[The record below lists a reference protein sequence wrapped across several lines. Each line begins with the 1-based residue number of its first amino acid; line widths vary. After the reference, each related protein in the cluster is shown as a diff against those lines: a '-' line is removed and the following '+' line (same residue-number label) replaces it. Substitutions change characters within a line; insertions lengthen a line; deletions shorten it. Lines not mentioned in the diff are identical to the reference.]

1 MSYLSGPRLHFNGFF
16 QADVS
21 TINNDVRYYDSAH
34 FKPQYQM
41 PSNSGVSPNGAW
53 QPEGTGTFRL
63 VGCAVTG
70 GWLDGAA
77 VTAERD
83 PVVGM
88 ALENSDQRV
97 SGKLVDLDP
106 QQQLVSEI
114 WGMALRLTDDGNP
127 AYFNGQ
133 YAVAAFNNAWIR
145 QKENSAP
152 NDQKIG
158 AAYQS
163 VLENVVWSDVNV
175 SPLLQALR
183 EASADGLLSVQFN
196 VYGYGR
202 DPAIPRYTL
211 GRITG
216 TIGPGTL
223 GPAGAAEPRHF
234 VLGRQMMPKLSQSPL
249 QPDFGI
255 NAFQCLVD
263 PRCST
268 VTADFGNALQT
279 ENASGVPLVDVGE
292 LSLAVLKGSQ
302 VDDGAQ
308 VGADAIEILGQ
319 IPYQQPAWYPTT
331 AGVQTFDYS
340 SSEWVGENIA
350 QQPLVVVKTVSAGT
364 WQVLIQESLGG
375 LYTRADQYVYRLNPG
390 ETASVRFYATRYG
403 SPIAAKLALAE
414 VPEDIALI
422 GGAGTGQNIPDV
434 PVPDVA
440 VPLSAL
446 QYPAQVETHADSSAV
461 LVPASANP
469 AGPGNPRGYIDGQVY
484 AVGYQL
490 ADPPQPANYNSS
502 PWNFVSVL
510 LFDLHPVPEEPTWY
524 GDIQPILT
532 QFGNLYPIMSRHL
545 VDLGDYDSV
554 VRHADILKLAFS
566 LPVGN
571 PNYMPVTR
579 DLSMGRRA
587 TLLKWLNH
595 RGEDGLPLKGAPSLR
610 AAAPEAAKILSED
623 TAVPE
628 LDLEPIQ
635 RAGKTEFL
643 LQLHARKNM
652 EKGG

>member
-21 TINNDVRYYDSAH
+21 TINNDVRFYDVEH
-34 FKPQYQM
+34 FKPQYQL
-41 PSNSGVSPNGAW
+41 PDSSGVSPNGSW
-53 QPEGTGTFRL
+53 QPEGTGIFRL
-63 VGCAVTG
+63 IDCTVTG

-77 VTAERD
+77 IGAD
-83 PVVGM
+83 PVLGM
-88 ALENSDQRV
+88 SLENSDQRV

-114 WGMALRLTDDGNP
+114 WGMSLRLRDDRNP
-127 AYFNGQ
+127 AYFTGR
-133 YAVAAFNNAWIR
+133 YAVAAFTNAWTR
-145 QKENSAP
+145 QKDDSAP

-163 VLENVVWSDVNV
+163 VLEHVVWSDAGG
-175 SPLLQALR
+175 SRLLRALR
-183 EASADGLLSVQFN
+183 EASEDGLLSIQFN

-202 DPAIPRYTL
+202 DAATPRYTL

-216 TIGPGTL
+216 TIGP
-223 GPAGAAEPRHF
+223 AGAAEPRRF
-234 VLGRQMMPKLSQSPL
+234 VLGRQMMPKLGPNPTVPL
-249 QPDFGI
+249 QGV

-263 PRCST
+263 PGRHT

-279 ENASGVPLVDVGE
+279 ENASGVPLVDIGE

-308 VGADAIEILGQ
+308 VGADAIEILGR
-319 IPYQQPAWYPTT
+319 IPYRQPTWYPAT
-331 AGVQTFDYS
+331 AGIETFDYTANA
-340 SSEWVGENIA
+340 WVRENIA
-350 QQPLVVVKTVSAGT
+350 GHPLVVVKTVDART

-375 LYTRADQYVYRLNPG
+375 LYARSDQFVYRLNPG
-390 ETASVRFYATRYG
+390 ESAEMRFYATRYG

-414 VPEDIALI
+414 NDNLI
-422 GGAGTGQNIPDV
+422 GGAGSQDIPDV
-434 PVPDVA
+434 PIPDVGL
-440 VPLSAL
+440 PLTAL
-446 QYPAQVETHADSSAV
+446 KYSTEVETHADGSAV
-461 LVPASANP
+461 LVPVSADP

-484 AVGYQL
+484 GIGYQIV
-490 ADPPQPANYNSS
+490 DPPLPAGYNAS

-510 LFDLHPVPEEPTWY
+510 LFDLQPVPATPTWY
-524 GDIQPILT
+524 GDIQPVLT

-554 VRHADILKLAFS
+554 VRHADILHLAFS
-566 LPVGN
+566 LPVAD

-579 DLSMGRRA
+579 DLSAGRRA
-587 TLLKWLNH
+587 TLLKWLENP
-595 RGEDGLPLKGAPSLR
+595 GEDGLPLKGEPALA
-610 AAAPEAAKILSED
+610 AAAPKVLYQDS
-623 TAVPE
+623 AVPQ

-635 RAGKTEFL
+635 RGGKTEFF
-643 LQLHARKNM
+643 LQLQARKEM

>member
-1 MSYLSGPRLHFNGFF
+1 
-16 QADVS
+16 
-21 TINNDVRYYDSAH
+21 
-34 FKPQYQM
+34 
-41 PSNSGVSPNGAW
+41 
-53 QPEGTGTFRL
+53 
-63 VGCAVTG
+63 
-70 GWLDGAA
+70 
-77 VTAERD
+77 
-83 PVVGM
+83 
-88 ALENSDQRV
+88 
-97 SGKLVDLDP
+97 
-106 QQQLVSEI
+106 
-114 WGMALRLTDDGNP
+114 
-127 AYFNGQ
+127 
-133 YAVAAFNNAWIR
+133 
-145 QKENSAP
+145 
-152 NDQKIG
+152 
-158 AAYQS
+158 
-163 VLENVVWSDVNV
+163 
-175 SPLLQALR
+175 
-183 EASADGLLSVQFN
+183 
-196 VYGYGR
+196 
-202 DPAIPRYTL
+202 
-211 GRITG
+211 
-216 TIGPGTL
+216 
-223 GPAGAAEPRHF
+223 
-234 VLGRQMMPKLSQSPL
+234 MMPKLGPNPL
-249 QPDFGI
+249 QPVFGI

-263 PRCST
+263 PRCGT

-279 ENASGVPLVDVGE
+279 ENASSVALVDVGE

-340 SSEWVGENIA
+340 SNEWVGENIA

-375 LYTRADQYVYRLNPG
+375 LYARADQYVYRLNPG
-390 ETASVRFYATRYG
+390 ETAPMSLYATRYG

-414 VPEDIALI
+414 VPEDQTLI

-434 PVPDVA
+434 PVPNVA

-446 QYPAQVETHADSSAV
+446 QYPAQVETHADGSAV
-461 LVPASANP
+461 VAPASADP

-484 AVGYQL
+484 AIGYQL
-490 ADPPQPANYNSS
+490 ADPPQPANYNPS

-510 LFDLHPVPEEPTWY
+510 LFDLHPVPEQPTWY

-595 RGEDGLPLKGAPSLR
+595 PGDDGLPLKGAPPLA
-610 AAAPEAAKILSED
+610 AAAPEISKILSQE

>member
-21 TINNDVRYYDSAH
+21 TVNNNVRYYDIAH

-41 PSNSGVSPNGAW
+41 SSSSGVSPNGGW
-53 QPEGTGTFRL
+53 QPEGTGIFRL
-63 VGCAVTG
+63 VGCTITG

-77 VTAERD
+77 VTKD
-83 PVVGM
+83 PVLGM
-88 ALENSDQRV
+88 ALESSDQRV

-114 WGMALRLTDDGNP
+114 WGMAVRLTDDRNP

-133 YAVAAFNNAWIR
+133 YGVAAFNNAWAR
-145 QKENSAP
+145 QQDNSAM

-163 VLENVVWSDVNV
+163 VLEKVVWSDVNV
-175 SPLLQALR
+175 SPLLQALQA
-183 EASADGLLSVQFN
+183 ASGDCLLSIQFN

-202 DPAIPRYTL
+202 DPSSPRYTL

-216 TIGPGTL
+216 TIGPAST
-223 GPAGAAEPRHF
+223 AEPRHF
-234 VLGRQMMPKLSQSPL
+234 VLGRQMMPNLDQSPMV
-249 QPDFGI
+249 PAFGV

-263 PRCST
+263 PQRCT
-268 VTADFGNALQT
+268 VTADFGNALQIV
-279 ENASGVPLVDVGE
+279 NASGVLVDMGE
-292 LSLAVLKGSQ
+292 LSLAILKSSQ

-319 IPYQQPAWYPTT
+319 VPYLQPAWYPTT
-331 AGVQTFDYS
+331 AGIQTFDYS
-340 SSEWVGENIA
+340 SNPWVREHIA
-350 QQPLVVVKTVSAGT
+350 EQPLGVVKTVSTGA

-375 LYTRADQYVYRLNPG
+375 LYARADQYVYRLNPG
-390 ETASVRFYATRYG
+390 ETASMRLYATRYG

-414 VPEDIALI
+414 DDSMI
-422 GGAGTGQNIPDV
+422 GSPGGPPIPGV
-434 PVPDVA
+434 PVPKIG

-446 QYPAQVETHADSSAV
+446 QYSTEVETHADGSPV
-461 LVPASANP
+461 LVEASANP

-484 AVGYQL
+484 GIGYQL
-490 ADPPQPANYNSS
+490 ADPPLPANYNTS
-502 PWNFVSVL
+502 PWSFVSVL
-510 LFDLHPVPEEPTWY
+510 LFDLHPVPDKPTWY
-524 GDIQPILT
+524 RDIQPILT
-532 QFGNLYPIMSRHL
+532 QFGNLYPIMSHHL

-554 VRHADILKLAFS
+554 VRHADILNLAFS
-566 LPVGN
+566 LPVGD

-579 DLSMGRRA
+579 DLSAGRRA

-595 RGEDGLPLKGAPSLR
+595 PGEDGLPLKGVPLPVAVV
-610 AAAPEAAKILSED
+610 PEALPQD
-623 TAVPE
+623 TTAAPE

-643 LQLHARKNM
+643 LQLQARKNM

>member
-21 TINNDVRYYDSAH
+21 TVNNNVRYYDIAH

-41 PSNSGVSPNGAW
+41 PSSSGVSPNGGW
-53 QPEGTGTFRL
+53 QPEGTGIFRL
-63 VGCAVTG
+63 VGCTITG

-77 VTAERD
+77 VTAD
-83 PVVGM
+83 PVLGM
-88 ALENSDQRV
+88 ALESSDQRV

-114 WGMALRLTDDGNP
+114 WGMAVRLTDAGNP

-133 YAVAAFNNAWIR
+133 YGVAAFNNAWAR
-145 QKENSAP
+145 QQDNSAM

-163 VLENVVWSDVNV
+163 VLEKVVWSDVSV
-175 SPLLQALR
+175 SPLLQALQG
-183 EASADGLLSVQFN
+183 ASGDCLLSIQFN

-202 DPAIPRYTL
+202 DPSSPRYTL

-216 TIGPGTL
+216 SIGPACAT
-223 GPAGAAEPRHF
+223 EPRHF
-234 VLGRQMMPKLSQSPL
+234 VLGRQMMPNLGQGPMT
-249 QPDFGI
+249 PVFDV

-263 PRCST
+263 PQRFT
-268 VTADFGNALQT
+268 VTADFGNAL
-279 ENASGVPLVDVGE
+279 EIVNASGVLVDVGE

-308 VGADAIEILGQ
+308 VGADAIEILGP
-319 IPYQQPAWYPTT
+319 IPYLQPTWYPTT
-331 AGVQTFDYS
+331 AGVQTFDYAS
-340 SSEWVGENIA
+340 NAWVRENIA
-350 QQPLVVVKTVSAGT
+350 EQPLLVVKAVASGT

-375 LYTRADQYVYRLNPG
+375 LYARADQYVYRLNPG
-390 ETASVRFYATRYG
+390 ETASMRLYATRYG

-414 VPEDIALI
+414 DDSMI
-422 GGAGTGQNIPDV
+422 GAAGA
-434 PVPDVA
+434 PVPGVPA
-440 VPLSAL
+440 PKIGEPLSAL
-446 QYPAQVETHADSSAV
+446 QYSTEVETHADGSPV
-461 LVPASANP
+461 LVPLSADP
-469 AGPGNPRGYIDGQVY
+469 KGPKNPRGYIDGQVY
-484 AVGYQL
+484 GVGYQL
-490 ADPPQPANYNSS
+490 ADPPLPANYNAS
-502 PWNFVSVL
+502 PWSFVSVL

-524 GDIQPILT
+524 KDIQPILT

-554 VRHADILKLAFS
+554 VRHADILNLAFS
-566 LPVGN
+566 LPVED

-579 DLSMGRRA
+579 DLSAGRRA
-587 TLLKWLNH
+587 TLLKWLNSP
-595 RGEDGLPLKGAPSLR
+595 GEDGLPLKGVPLPP
-610 AAAPEAAKILSED
+610 AAAPEALPQD
-623 TAVPE
+623 TTVVPE

-635 RAGKTEFL
+635 RGGKTEFL
-643 LQLHARKNM
+643 LELQARKNM